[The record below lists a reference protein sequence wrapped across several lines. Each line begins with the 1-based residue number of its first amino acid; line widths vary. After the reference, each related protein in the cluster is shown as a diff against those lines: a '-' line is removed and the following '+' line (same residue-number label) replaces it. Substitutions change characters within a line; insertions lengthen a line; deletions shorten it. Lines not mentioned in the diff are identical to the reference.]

1 MGGILVQSV
10 KLEEQLKSFIVQ
22 LQVGSGILD
31 RIVYKGKNQHRRCLY
46 FQYILK
52 VRRDVRLLLSARLED
67 ILNFLFQVINGK
79 KPNQTVY
86 LLESLKRRKCN
97 SEKHNF
103 EERLLEVARLL
114 SQMVEPMVKAATEI
128 STLLA
133 RSFFMGFS
141 LTILA
146 LLARLRILVQ
156 QMLLNVVS
164 VFNMVSSL
172 SQKGQSVKLNRHGIE
187 VFREYY
193 PSNDEV
199 ITLECVWEKDKFV
212 LLERT
217 NKTEIK
223 NLDGDCGI
231 GMEIPLR
238 SSNIQYQSIEV
249 LGDDELGC
257 EKMDT
262 DDAFEEIPDLIN
274 TKRLKSDASAD
285 QPIKIGK
292 STEVELEEFR
302 DDEGNRE
309 SLDKNL
315 STDSDEIAGPSPLPS
330 PKFPQLQTESRKK
343 VAFIS
348 IGKLKPSQT
357 NESRLL
363 EKLPTAD
370 LLATKTCDEEDPFF
384 GLLTGGNM
392 KDSLF

>member
-1 MGGILVQSV
+1 MGSESV

-22 LQVGSGILD
+22 LQVESGILD

-52 VRRDVRLLLSARLED
+52 VRRDVRLLLSARLEE

-103 EERLLEVARLL
+103 QERLLGVARLL

-146 LLARLRILVQ
+146 LLARLRVLVQ

-172 SQKGQSVKLNRHGIE
+172 SQKGQSVKLNRQGI
-187 VFREYY
+187 
-193 PSNDEV
+193 
-199 ITLECVWEKDKFV
+199 ECVWEKDKFV

-223 NLDGDCGI
+223 NRDGDCGV

-249 LGDDELGC
+249 LLGDDELGC

-262 DDAFEEIPDLIN
+262 NDAFEEIPDLIN
-274 TKRLKSDASAD
+274 TKRLKSDASAN

-292 STEVELEEFR
+292 ITEVELEEFR
-302 DDEGNRE
+302 DDEGYTE

-330 PKFPQLQTESRKK
+330 PKSPQLQIESRKK

-348 IGKLKPSQT
+348 IGKLAPPQT

-384 GLLTGGNM
+384 SLLTGGNM